1 LDGLSLLTSRISTYY
16 SGADEVLDLSR
27 MINSLQRL
35 GQDGPKDR
43 TDQTKFPAVT
53 YRMFDATA
61 IKDYDRNFLTS
72 HQYYRLSPTVR
83 DAIAADMAPAIV

>member
-1 LDGLSLLTSRISTYY
+1 MLGCQPDKHGT
-16 SGADEVLDLSR
+16 
-27 MINSLQRL
+27 INGLQRL

-43 TDQTKFPAVT
+43 TDQTLFPAAI
-53 YRMFDATA
+53 YRMFDATD

-83 DAIAADMAPAIV
+83 DAIAVDMSPGPNV